1 MCDNVVFPYRSHTRR
16 FSTFRRRAH
25 SWYPQQ
31 VKAQKHSLCHDKI
44 SCVFVV
50 RRAIFPLARACCAR
64 AKEVCAA
71 QTSADKRAR
80 PRDTSPHHPAEK
92 GPRPRPPP
100 CYSPRSV
107 CAARVRALVFK
118 TYVGGCGLVDR
129 LLLTPHASSSSC
141 SHGRGHALQL
151 LYVHGCP
158 CVCVGNAVCGGVQFQ
173 KGPWDTGL
181 GSP

>member
-1 MCDNVVFPYRSHTRR
+1 MWCFPIALTPAASPPFVVARTRGTPNK
-16 FSTFRRRAH
+16 S
-25 SWYPQQ
+25 
-31 VKAQKHSLCHDKI
+31 KHKNTVFANDKI

-71 QTSADKRAR
+71 QTSADKRAC

-173 KGPWDTGL
+173 RAHGIPLRLPMKRG
-181 GSP
+181 